1 MAATAEMAATAA
13 PASGYYEGYYEDSG
27 LRGLVLF
34 GIRITGWL
42 IVRFMWLIIRVRLS
56 PRLVHDRQRGR
67 GGLHGE
73 GTLGLRG

>member
-1 MAATAEMAATAA
+1 
-13 PASGYYEGYYEDSG
+13 
-27 LRGLVLF
+27 LF